1 MSESERERERER
13 GNERQRESERE
24 TEREREGGQKAF
36 WVLSDDPRCLN
47 PKLTLNPRNP

>member
-47 PKLTLNPRNP
+47 PELTLNPRNP